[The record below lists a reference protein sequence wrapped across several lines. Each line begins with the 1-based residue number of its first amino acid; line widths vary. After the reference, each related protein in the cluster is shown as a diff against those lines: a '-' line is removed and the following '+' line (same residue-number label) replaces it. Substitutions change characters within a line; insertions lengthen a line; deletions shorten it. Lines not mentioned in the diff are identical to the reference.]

1 MIDRLI
7 EKVTNRNAENYEQ
20 PEKRDNLLGIDIP
33 DSVTRCHSKV
43 VNAQYIAERIAKK
56 KKHIDRMDKIIFV
69 SIVPDPYPSSVQKL
83 EITDVNR
90 ETCYV
95 TIKDLIEG
103 VDESWSGSAFIKVV
117 ESEKNLVKRMNEAC
131 SILDDMFEGKIFN
144 YINDHPYASYILSD
158 ISKISRLYNEDE
170 VASFYGVK
178 IAYYE
183 KYPELCGA
191 K

>member
-117 ESEKNLVKRMNEAC
+117 ESEKNLVK
-131 SILDDMFEGKIFN
+131 G
-144 YINDHPYASYILSD
+144 
-158 ISKISRLYNEDE
+158 
-170 VASFYGVK
+170 
-178 IAYYE
+178 
-183 KYPELCGA
+183 
-191 K
+191 